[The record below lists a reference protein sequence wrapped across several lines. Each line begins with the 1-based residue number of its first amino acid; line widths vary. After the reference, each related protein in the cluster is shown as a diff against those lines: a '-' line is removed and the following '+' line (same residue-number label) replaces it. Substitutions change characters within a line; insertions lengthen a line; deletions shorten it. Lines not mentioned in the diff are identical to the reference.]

1 MWTYPNATLQRNDDS
16 RYPLPALKFVS
27 CATLTEEMQDMHV
40 EPYESPDQG
49 SFFSRGIMSSSLVV
63 RIVVAPLMLLSFA
76 FGGTANADSTDRL
89 MKQLTTSSDYKV
101 RISAALSLSRLRE
114 QRAVPSFIRALKD
127 KDKTV
132 RGVAA
137 ASLGKIVNSSTKSK
151 VRIRAISAL
160 KAAAASDSN
169 SFVRRQAQKAYD
181 ILKNLSGKTS
191 TGSGGKGGT
200 YVNIGLMSAKV
211 NDADKIRAH
220 MRKTVQKTFKKKAS
234 SMMISWPGGKAP
246 SKKQLDAKKVKA
258 FHINGTLNELSE
270 SKSGRSTTVTCKV
283 SMLIATYVPKKN
295 GKVDKSMFGFLKGGA
310 SVQSSSS
317 PKEVQ
322 YARED
327 CVSAVM
333 EDLVVRKIIPTLKSR
348 P

>member
-1 MWTYPNATLQRNDDS
+1 
-16 RYPLPALKFVS
+16 
-27 CATLTEEMQDMHV
+27 MQSSHV
-40 EPYESPDQG
+40 
-49 SFFSRGIMSSSLVV
+49 L
-63 RIVVAPLMLLSFA
+63 RIIVAPILLIALA
-76 FGGTANADSTDRL
+76 FGGTAKADNIDRL
-89 MKQLTTSSDYKV
+89 MKQLTSSSDYKV

-127 KDKTV
+127 SDKTV

-137 ASLGKIVNSSTKSK
+137 ASLGKIVNSSTNSK
-151 VRIRAISAL
+151 TKAKTIAAL
-160 KAAAASDSN
+160 KKVASSDSN

-181 ILKNLSGKTS
+181 VLKALTGKPKPLP
-191 TGSGGKGGT
+191 GGKGGT
-200 YVNIGLMSAKV
+200 YVNIGVMSAKV
-211 NDADKIRAH
+211 NGADKIRAH

-234 SMMISWPGGKAP
+234 SMMILWPGGDAP
-246 SKKQLDAKKVKA
+246 SKSQLSAKKVKA
-258 FHINGTLNELSE
+258 FHVDGTLNELSE
-270 SKSGRSTTVTCKV
+270 ARSGSSTTVTCKV
-283 SMLIATYVPKKN
+283 SMLIATYAPKKN

-317 PKEVQ
+317 AKEVQ

-333 EDLVVRKIIPTLKSR
+333 EDLVARKIIPTLKSR